1 MKIKGKKVLV
11 VGMAK
16 SGIAVA
22 KVLCGLGAHV
32 IANDVKS
39 HEKLG
44 ESLKPLEGLDIEYQ
58 LGKPAEEL
66 VDDADLIVV
75 SPGVP
80 LDQPF
85 YYRALDLGK
94 ELIGEVELAY
104 RLSSSPFV
112 AITGTNGKTTTTSLT
127 YEIFKTAGVK
137 ARLAGNIGFP
147 MIEQV
152 LDAGCDT
159 VVVAEVSSFQL
170 ETIDSF
176 RPRVSAILNITPDH
190 LNRHKSFEN
199 YVNAKARVFM
209 NQRDGDYVVLNY
221 DNDVTRRLAEKAP
234 CEVVFFSRSSIL
246 GKGVYVKEDWIVENI
261 YGAENKVIPVKDVYI
276 PGKHNLE
283 NALAACA
290 VARLWG
296 IETEVIADT
305 LRSFKGVEHR
315 IEYVATIDGVR
326 YYNDSKGTNTD
337 AAIKAIEALDYPII
351 LIAGGYDKGEDFTPF
366 VRSFNGKVKAL
377 ILMGVTADRIE
388 KCAREQNFHNVYRA
402 ADMREAVMKAKNLA
416 KEGYAVLLSP
426 ACASWDMYDNYEQ
439 RGKIFKDVVM
449 SLGG

>member
-1 MKIKGKKVLV
+1 MEVKGKKVLV

-22 KVLCGLGAHV
+22 KVLHGLGAHV

-39 HEKLG
+39 HDQLG

-104 RLSSSPFV
+104 RLSNSPFV

-127 YEIFKTAGVK
+127 YEIFKSAGVK
-137 ARLAGNIGFP
+137 TRLAGNIGIP

-152 LDAGCDT
+152 LNAGSDT
-159 VVVAEVSSFQL
+159 VIVAEVSSFQL
-170 ETIDSF
+170 ETVDSF

-199 YVNAKARVFM
+199 YVGAKARVFM
-209 NQRDGDYVVLNY
+209 NQGDGDYVVLNH
-221 DNDVTRRLAEKAP
+221 DNDVTRRLAEEAP
-234 CEVVFFSRSSIL
+234 CEVIFFSRSSIL
-246 GKGVYVKEDWIVENI
+246 GKGVYVKDDWIVENI
-261 YGAENKVIPVKDVYI
+261 YGTEKRVIPVKDVYI

-296 IETEVIADT
+296 IETEFIADT

-402 ADMREAVMKAKNLA
+402 ANMREAVMKAKNLA